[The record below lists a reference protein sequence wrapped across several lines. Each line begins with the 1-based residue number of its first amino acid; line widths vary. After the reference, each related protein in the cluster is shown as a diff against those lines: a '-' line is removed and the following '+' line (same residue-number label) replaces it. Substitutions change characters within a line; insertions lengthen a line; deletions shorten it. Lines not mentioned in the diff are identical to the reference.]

1 MILIDTFSNR
11 IKEYRENH
19 SYTLEDMSRITG
31 LPPQTIWRYENN
43 ARTPKYDVAVDVA
56 HSLHVN
62 PLWLLGFDAPMVE
75 ELSTP
80 APPIPGF
87 DELTEENKK
96 IVEQYIDFLLSK
108 Q

>member
-1 MILIDTFSNR
+1 MESFSERLNRLLEVRGMSVADLSRLTNIPEVSLYHYKQGLYLPKQRRTEAIANALRVTPGYLIAG
-11 IKEYRENH
+11 
-19 SYTLEDMSRITG
+19 EDG
-31 LPPQTIWRYENN
+31 DPNY
-43 ARTPKYDVAVDVA
+43 AV
-56 HSLHVN
+56 S
-62 PLWLLGFDAPMVE
+62 P
-75 ELSTP
+75 STP